1 MIYYQEAIELI
12 LNKTQSFGQ
21 EIIPIEQALYR
32 ILAEDILAPRD
43 FPPFN
48 RSAMDGIAV
57 RFEDLKNGIIHF
69 NPIETIFAGQVYSKD
84 LKSGDC
90 YRIMTGAAVP
100 PTANV
105 VIRIEDVNERGSL
118 LEIKST
124 EFKIFQNIAA
134 QGQDLKTGMVAIT
147 KGNRINVATI
157 GLIASLG
164 KKEVKVEKLPVVNI
178 ITTGDEVIPLGE
190 SISPV
195 QIYNSNL
202 SVLQASLYEL
212 RITSKGSSHIKD
224 DKEILK
230 SAIKSNLNADILI
243 LTGGISAG
251 KADYIPDILNDL
263 DIAALFHKVAIKPG
277 KPIWCGQTKNKT
289 MVFALPGN
297 PFSCLVT
304 FNLFIKRYI
313 NSCMG
318 FGDDASGIAKINF
331 KRLKKSQLDEFF
343 PVSLKNSLLHEVAY
357 NGSGDIRLAHDA
369 NAIAWHPKNI
379 DYLEKG
385 TLTTYISL

>member
-1 MIYYQEAIELI
+1 MISYQKAIELI

-57 RFEDLKNGIIHF
+57 RFEDLKNGVIHF
-69 NPIETIFAGQVYSKD
+69 NPVETIFAGQVYSRD

-105 VIRIEDVNERGSL
+105 VIRIEDVNERESF

-124 EFKIFQNIAA
+124 EFKFFQNIAA
-134 QGQDLKTGMVAIT
+134 QGQDLKTGVIAIK

-164 KKEVKVEKLPVVNI
+164 KKEVKVEKLPLVNI

-190 SISPV
+190 PVSPV
-195 QIYNSNL
+195 QISNSNL
-202 SVLQASLYEL
+202 SVLQASLFEL
-212 RITSKGSSHIKD
+212 RITPVGFLHIKD
-224 DKEILK
+224 DKETLK

-243 LTGGISAG
+243 LTGGVSAG

-277 KPIWCGQTKNKT
+277 KPIWCGQSTNKT

-318 FGDDASGIAKINF
+318 FEHDASGIAKINF
-331 KRLKKSQLDEFF
+331 QRMKKSQLDEFF
-343 PVSLKNSLLHEVAY
+343 PVLLKDSLLNEVSY

-379 DYLEKG
+379 DYLEKN